1 MSDNEIISI
10 PLEITTNS
18 IIKIVGVGGGGGNA
32 VNELYQHDSLHD
44 VSFMVCNTDLQA
56 MEKLS
61 VPNKLQIGFEGLGA
75 GGDPEKARNLA
86 EESRED
92 IKKAL
97 SDGTKMVFIIA
108 GMGGGTGTGASPIIA
123 EIAQE
128 LNILTVAI
136 VTLPFAFEGEIKI
149 RKAMTGA
156 AKLAEHVDA
165 LLMMNN
171 EKYIM
176 VDEDMDMA
184 VAFQCSNELIGKAA
198 KSISD
203 IITRVGVINT
213 DFNDVKK
220 TLAKSGIAIIG
231 EGVAGGDNRFTDA
244 VDQAIHSPLMSSVNT
259 QFATRLLFHIYCSH
273 DRTLKIKETRQI
285 NDFVSQMSKRVE
297 VQWGWGYDDDLGDD
311 MRVTI
316 VTAGYGR
323 SGIPVLDETDTD
335 GISIDEAI
343 DRAYEGT
350 SFVREEAD
358 RPRTDEGG
366 NTLTIDFGSD
376 TLFGSAQQSAAKD
389 SKPTA
394 EDSKPAAQV
403 AQPAAET
410 APEKTTSTPT
420 ESRTTPEGTST
431 NSRTTP
437 EGTSTNSRT
446 TPEAS
451 PSGGITIEVGISNP
465 SAPSPDGAPH
475 TSSPFHRGWRR

>member
-18 IIKIVGVGGGGGNA
+18 IIKIIGVGGGGGNA
-32 VNELYQHDSLHD
+32 VNELYERGSLQD
-44 VSFMVCNTDLQA
+44 VSFVVCNTDLQA
-56 MEKLS
+56 MTKLN

-75 GGDPEKARNLA
+75 GGDPDKARNLA

-92 IKKAL
+92 IKRAL

-128 LNILTVAI
+128 LDILTVGI
-136 VTLPFAFEGEIKI
+136 ITLPFAFEGEIKI

-184 VAFQCSNELIGKAA
+184 TAFLCSNDLIGKAA

-220 TLAKSGIAIIG
+220 TLVKSGIAIIG
-231 EGVAGGDNRFTDA
+231 EGVAGGDNRFSDA

-273 DRTLKIKETRQI
+273 ERTLKIKETRQI
-285 NDFVSQMSKRVE
+285 NEFVSQMSKRVE
-297 VQWGWGYDDDLGDD
+297 VQWGWGYDDELGDD

-323 SGIPVLDETDTD
+323 SGIPVLDETDTT
-335 GISIDEAI
+335 GISINEAI

-350 SFVREEAD
+350 SFVREDAD
-358 RPRTDEGG
+358 HPRPDEGSPI
-366 NTLTIDFGSD
+366 LIFGPD
-376 TLFGSAQQSAAKD
+376 TLFGSAQQ
-389 SKPTA
+389 PTTA
-394 EDSKPAAQV
+394 ENATGS
-403 AQPAAET
+403 T
-410 APEKTTSTPT
+410 SEKTNSTSEKTGSIS
-420 ESRTTPEGTST
+420 EDSRTTPEPTPKET
-431 NSRTTP
+431 PTTP
-437 EGTSTNSRT
+437 EPLPKQDRSTPQT
-446 TPEAS
+446 S
-451 PSGGITIEVGISNP
+451 PSGGITIEDGTP
-465 SAPSPDGAPH
+465 APSSTTPDAAPRP
-475 TSSPFHRGWRR
+475 TSPFRGGWRR

>member
-32 VNELYQHDSLHD
+32 VNELYQQGSLTD

-75 GGDPEKARNLA
+75 GGDPDKARNLA

-92 IKKAL
+92 IKNAL

-231 EGVAGGDNRFTDA
+231 EGVAGGDNRFSDA
-244 VDQAIHSPLMSSVNT
+244 VEQAIHSPLMSSVNI
-259 QFATRLLFHIYCSH
+259 QYATRLLFHIYCSH

-297 VQWGWGYDDDLGDD
+297 VQWGWGYDDDLGDE

-323 SGIPVLDETDTD
+323 SGIPVLDENDTT

-350 SFVREEAD
+350 PFVREDAD

-366 NTLTIDFGSD
+366 NALTFDFGSD
-376 TLFGSAQQSAAKD
+376 TLFGSAQQSSAAAA
-389 SKPTA
+389 SQPTTV
-394 EDSKPAAQV
+394 SH
-403 AQPAAET
+403 PAAEVSGS
-410 APEKTTSTPT
+410 AAAASQPT
-420 ESRTTPEGTST
+420 EEVNSRTTPEPTPT

-437 EGTSTNSRT
+437 EPTPANFRT
-446 TPEAS
+446 TPEPS
-451 PSGGITIEVGISNP
+451 PSEGITIEVGISNP
-465 SAPSPDGAPH
+465 SATSPDSAPH
-475 TSSPFHRGWRR
+475 PSTPFHRGWRR